1 MCSMCSRH
9 RLRYFSVY
17 LQVLLLSKFPKPLSS
32 ATLKVVRE
40 AICSALSALSTS
52 QRVSAKIQQGYF
64 PC

>member
-1 MCSMCSRH
+1 MCSVCSRY

-17 LQVLLLSKFPKPLSS
+17 LQALLLSKFPKPLNS
-32 ATLKVVRE
+32 ATLKIVRE
-40 AICSALSALSTS
+40 AICSALSAVSNS